1 MNSSKSIFLT
11 SITMIILVLVSI
23 GLSHAQT
30 TYNNNNALKNIT
42 QSNIYFDV
50 SLDDDQK
57 LLLRLNL
64 LQRTLQQMKD
74 AGVDLSVVIGFR
86 GGASRFITKDDHYVL
101 KEETGNKQKI
111 QEQVSRLA
119 NEGILI
125 EQCSIAAELFDI
137 AYDDFLPEVDIV
149 GNGYISLI
157 GYQNQGYAVVPMD

>member
-1 MNSSKSIFLT
+1 MNISKSTFLT

-23 GLSHAQT
+23 GLSNAQT
-30 TYNNNNALKNIT
+30 TYNNNNALKNVT

-64 LQRTLQQMKD
+64 LQRTIQQMKD
-74 AGVDLSVVIGFR
+74 AGVDVSVVIGFR
-86 GGASRFITKDDHYVL
+86 GGASRFITRDDHYVL
-101 KEETGNKQKI
+101 EEETDNKHKI

-137 AYDDFLPEVDIV
+137 AYDDFLPEIDIV

>member
-1 MNSSKSIFLT
+1 MNITKRTFLT

-23 GLSHAQT
+23 GLSNAQT

-50 SLDDDQK
+50 SLNDDQK

-64 LQRTLQQMKD
+64 LQRTIQQMKD
-74 AGVDLSVVIGFR
+74 AGVDVSVVIGFR

-101 KEETGNKQKI
+101 KEETANKQKI
-111 QEQVSRLA
+111 QEQVSKLG

-137 AYDDFLPEVDIV
+137 AYDDFLPEVDVV
-149 GNGYISLI
+149 GNGYVSLI